1 MTRHSDRRWLGRS
14 MLVAVF
20 IAAQAMV
27 VAPVA
32 AGGPQHGHGDR
43 CSNRNNNT
51 IHKLL
56 QCVTLDGVR
65 AHQKAFQ
72 RIANRSDG
80 MRASGTKG
88 YDRSAS
94 YVYWKLK
101 RAGYKVT
108 RQTFEFNASLQL
120 GPSTLQQTAPASV
133 TYVEGVDYDNMDQSD
148 PGDVTA
154 AVTPVDV
161 QLGPGNTTT
170 SGCEATDFTGFP
182 AGNIAL
188 LQRGFCTFEDKAE
201 NAAAAGAVGAI
212 IFNQGNT
219 PDREGLIGGTLGDTN
234 ESGIPVA
241 DATYARG
248 AEWAGTAGLI
258 MHLDLD
264 LFRGL
269 AKTKNIIAESRKGDP
284 NNVVMVGA
292 HLDSVDAGP
301 GINDNGSGV
310 AAVLE
315 TALQMKKVKPTNKVR
330 FAFWGAEEAGL
341 VGSDFYVNS
350 LTPEQREKIA
360 LYLNFDMVGSPNHV
374 FFIYDG
380 DNSSPDPENPDDAG
394 PGPAGSDVIEARFEK
409 FFKNRK
415 LPTKG
420 TDFDGRSDYLAFIE
434 NGIPAGGLFTGA
446 EGIKTAE
453 EAALWG
459 GTAGEA
465 YDPCYHQACDT
476 FKNVNRRALATNADA
491 VAYAT
496 LFYAK
501 STKEIDEAAA
511 AVTATRQAA
520 GFGATDQGAAPTK

>member
-1 MTRHSDRRWLGRS
+1 MTRQSGSRLLGRS
-14 MLVAVF
+14 ILVAVF
-20 IAAQAMV
+20 IAAQAIV

-32 AGGPQHGHGDR
+32 AGGPQHGHDDR
-43 CSNRNNNT
+43 CSSRNNNT
-51 IHKLL
+51 TNKLL
-56 QCVTLDGVR
+56 QCVTLSGVR

-72 RIANRSDG
+72 RIANRNDG

-88 YDRSAS
+88 YDQSAN
-94 YVYWKLK
+94 YVASKLK
-101 RAGYKVT
+101 KAGYKVT
-108 RQTFEFNASLQL
+108 RQTFEFNASIQL
-120 GPSTLQQTAPASV
+120 GPSTLQQTAPGTV
-133 TYVEGVDYDNMDQSD
+133 TYVEAVDYDNMDQSD
-148 PGDVTA
+148 PGDITA
-154 AVTPVDV
+154 AVTSVDI
-161 QLGPGNTTT
+161 QLGPDNTSS
-170 SGCEATDFTGFP
+170 SGCEAGDFAGFP

-234 ESGIPVA
+234 TSGIPVV
-241 DATYARG
+241 DTTYAHG
-248 AEWAGTAGLI
+248 AEWAAIAGLV
-258 MHLDLD
+258 MHIDLD
-264 LFRGL
+264 LFRGP
-269 AKTKNIIAESRKGDP
+269 AKTQNVIAETRKGNP

-301 GINDNGSGV
+301 GINDNGSGA

-315 TALQMKKVKPTNKVR
+315 TALQMKKVKPNNKVR

-341 VGSDFYVNS
+341 VGSTEYVNG

-394 PGPAGSDVIEARFEK
+394 PGPAGSDVIEARFET
-409 FFKNRK
+409 FFGKRH

-453 EAALWG
+453 EAQLWG
-459 GTAGEA
+459 GTAGDA

-476 FKNVNRRALATNADA
+476 FKNVNKRALATNADA
-491 VAYAT
+491 IAYAT

-501 STKEIDEAAA
+501 STQEVDDAAA
-511 AVTATRQAA
+511 DVTALRQASGLRA
-520 GFGATDQGAAPTK
+520 ADQGAAPTR